1 MGADRRRGG
10 GVTVGRGGVAP
21 QNFSLTHDG
30 ATVQGDVRLVRG
42 APAVVLVHGFKG
54 FARFAFLPT
63 VAESLAIAGLTTI
76 AFDFSG
82 SGVGEDRQTVSDPAA
97 FERDTYGRELDE
109 LAAVVA
115 HARAE
120 GWLGDRYGLFGHSRG
135 GGIAVL
141 QGALDP
147 GVRALVTWAAIADVD
162 RWSDA
167 ERDAW
172 REGGTL
178 AVVNGRTKQRFAL
191 GTALLNEVESAPGTR
206 LDIQL
211 AARTLRA
218 TWLVVHGT
226 ADETV
231 PIAESERLASLGAH
245 AELLRVD
252 GAGHTFGAVHP
263 YAGETPALRTALDA
277 TVVFLSARLGAGTGR

>member
-1 MGADRRRGG
+1 MGKGG
-10 GVTVGRGGVAP
+10 ASPRT
-21 QNFSLTHDG
+21 FSLVHDG
-30 ATVQGDVRLVRG
+30 ATVRGDVRLVRD

-54 FARFAFLPT
+54 FARFAFLPS
-63 VAESLAIAGLTTI
+63 VAESLASAGITTV

-82 SGVGEDRQTVSDPAA
+82 SGVGEDRQNVTDPAA

-120 GWLGDRYGLFGHSRG
+120 GWLGDGYGLFGHSRG

-141 QGALDP
+141 QAAVDP
-147 GVRALVTWAAIADVD
+147 AVRALVTWAAIADVN
-162 RWSDA
+162 RWSQA
-167 ERDAW
+167 ERAAW
-172 REGGTL
+172 RERGTL
-178 AVVNGRTKQRFAL
+178 AVVNGRTKQRFEL
-191 GTALLNEVESAPGTR
+191 GTPLLQEVESAPGTR
-206 LDIQL
+206 LDIAL

-218 TWLVVHGT
+218 PWLVVHGT

-231 PIAESERLASLGAH
+231 PLAEGERLASLGGNAR
-245 AELLRVD
+245 LLAVQ

-263 YAGETPALRTALDA
+263 YAGETPGLRAALDA
-277 TVVFLSARLGAGTGR
+277 TVDFFVARLCVGGGP